1 MPKDTLYNTS
11 FLNFKTNPITYLN
24 NVSLKVI
31 GFFSASKSEFT
42 GILRITMWLCRMSKI
57 FLNDVDKL
65 DILQDWESVVTFDL
79 MFINFFLKIFLSV
92 LIWPKV
98 KHIKIYLLGH
108 SKISQQSTHSMG
120 VDVSQEIP
128 LPFPEDLNRNTRK
141 QTQAHK
147 YKEREAGINTNT
159 GPKTPVFL

>member
-1 MPKDTLYNTS
+1 MLKNTLYNTS

-42 GILRITMWLCRMSKI
+42 GMLRIAMWLCRMSDVFEWCGQRLRIIGNLGFNVYKLH
-57 FLNDVDKL
+57 FLA
-65 DILQDWESVVTFDL
+65 
-79 MFINFFLKIFLSV
+79 SV

-98 KHIKIYLLGH
+98 KHIKIHLLGH

-141 QTQAHK
+141 QTQTHK
-147 YKEREAGINTNT
+147 YKEREAGININT
-159 GPKTPVFL
+159 GPKTLLFL